1 MGCPP
6 QVFTSVT
13 PEQLVRIMK
22 KAAAAGLRLEG
33 NAGQVSHAAFSVSW
47 HFDPANNTFT
57 IQCTEHPFLAP
68 CTLINSR
75 IHELVQSCRFEMTVK
90 A

>member
-1 MGCPP
+1 MACPP

-22 KAAAAGLRLEG
+22 KAAAAGIRLEG
-33 NAGQVSHAAFSVSW
+33 SAGQITHSGLSVSW
-47 HFDPANNTFT
+47 HFDPTNNTFT
-57 IQCTEHPFLAP
+57 IQCFKRPFLTP

-75 IHELVQSCRFEMTVK
+75 IHELIQSCRFETTVK